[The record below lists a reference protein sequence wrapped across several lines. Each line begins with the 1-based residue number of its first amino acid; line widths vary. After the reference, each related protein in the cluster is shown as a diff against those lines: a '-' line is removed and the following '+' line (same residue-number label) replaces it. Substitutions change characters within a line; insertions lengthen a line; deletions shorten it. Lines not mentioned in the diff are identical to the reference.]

1 MLVDMKDAD
10 GKVMSDFICRSSGLS
25 HQNALEILLCLG
37 LFGHVLSLEEGYD
50 TCCSPNPMQVPYS
63 QKGNSG

>member
-10 GKVMSDFICRSSGLS
+10 GKVISDFICRNSGLS

-37 LFGHVLSLEEGYD
+37 LFGHALSLGGGYD
-50 TCCSPNPMQVPYS
+50 MCCCLNLMQVPYP